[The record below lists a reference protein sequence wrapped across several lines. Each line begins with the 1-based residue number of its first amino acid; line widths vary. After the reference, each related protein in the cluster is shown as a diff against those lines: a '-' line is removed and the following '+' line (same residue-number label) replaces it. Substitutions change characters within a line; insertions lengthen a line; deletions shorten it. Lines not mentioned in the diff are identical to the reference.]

1 MTNTVNHKL
10 LVAVTTGRDVHK
22 CQTYIW
28 EKDREESKYL
38 RPNSGFSVVNRSR
51 CVLTCDLNTNES
63 GGHFWAPKL
72 DFYLDSLGKREII
85 SWAEQNA
92 FSTQLKSKMF
102 SLLKLSF
109 NNQCLACHTPS
120 PTLFFFFGTNS
131 TVVLTRRRFFKHFF
145 FLLSNYLVIQNLS
158 AFTHR
163 LSPWFFFFHHLVNK
177 FGEHHFFFL
186 TSSSLKDKNMH
197 KKTKVHFWCPNESF
211 TVFGTFCTCSY
222 STPKEKIKRKQN
234 IMYTHLFTDK

>member
-51 CVLTCDLNTNES
+51 CVFDLNTNES

-131 TVVLTRRRFFKHFF
+131 TVVLTRRRFFKIFF
-145 FLLSNYLVIQNLS
+145 FYFQIILSYKISQLLHIDC
-158 AFTHR
+158 H
-163 LSPWFFFFHHLVNK
+163 PDFFF
-177 FGEHHFFFL
+177 
-186 TSSSLKDKNMH
+186 
-197 KKTKVHFWCPNESF
+197 
-211 TVFGTFCTCSY
+211 
-222 STPKEKIKRKQN
+222 STI
-234 IMYTHLFTDK
+234 L